1 MSEIKVVEFNI
12 EELFNKVVFN
22 TNITELTPNKFPLE
36 LDLDSPKDLFTFLL
50 EFFTM
55 ISKYLFGD
63 ENTKVNLNL
72 LSNKDFEKINK
83 YMTSIGFKANYQ
95 ILPANAYNINYT
107 ATNRYD
113 KKEITPQ
120 TILNELFLGIKI
132 EQRLFIISFEKI

>member
-1 MSEIKVVEFNI
+1 MV
-12 EELFNKVVFN
+12 
-22 TNITELTPNKFPLE
+22 ITV
-36 LDLDSPKDLFTFLL
+36 
-50 EFFTM
+50 
-55 ISKYLFGD
+55 YL
-63 ENTKVNLNL
+63 N
-72 LSNKDFEKINK
+72 
-83 YMTSIGFKANYQ
+83 SIGFKANYQ